1 MSAPLLGLTAA
12 ALGVVIGAGT
22 HWLNQ
27 ALGRAEE
34 EATEPPLPGER
45 YWAPVLDAAVLG
57 FLFYR
62 VGINPSSLAAAL
74 LVVILVQ
81 VFVFDARHH
90 LILNRVMYPAMAVAL
105 LASPVNPLLQGTS
118 NALGRVDSAV
128 LGALAGGGVFL
139 LLAIVSRGGVGLGDA
154 KLTFFLGA
162 VLGLLPIYSSP
173 IIHALIYGVV
183 IGGVIAAV
191 LLVSRARGMRD
202 YIAYGPFLCI
212 GGVTAVLF
220 PCGLLSTGSC

>member
-1 MSAPLLGLTAA
+1 MSALLLGLTAA
-12 ALGVVIGAGT
+12 ALGLVIGAGT

-27 ALGRAEE
+27 VLGRAEE

-57 FLFYR
+57 LLFYLMGLNQR
-62 VGINPSSLAAAL
+62 SLAAAM

-90 LILNRVMYPAMAVAL
+90 LILNRVMYPAMALAL

-139 LLAIVSRGGVGLGDA
+139 LLAIVA
-154 KLTFFLGA
+154 WALTSADGERRRLFILAGFVKG
-162 VLGLLPIYSSP
+162 
-173 IIHALIYGVV
+173 V
-183 IGGVIAAV
+183 IGMGLPTVAMGFLT
-191 LLVSRARGMRD
+191 LLMPPATSRTSRM
-202 YIAYGPFLCI
+202 
-212 GGVTAVLF
+212 
-220 PCGLLSTGSC
+220 